1 MNVCFTLKPDKGL
14 LRATQS
20 LCGIKMKSINISST
34 KLLLHSMELI
44 FCREVFTV
52 FKISLL

>member
-20 LCGIKMKSINISST
+20 LCGIRMKSINISST
-34 KLLLHSMELI
+34 KLLLHSLELI
-44 FCREVFTV
+44 FC
-52 FKISLL
+52 